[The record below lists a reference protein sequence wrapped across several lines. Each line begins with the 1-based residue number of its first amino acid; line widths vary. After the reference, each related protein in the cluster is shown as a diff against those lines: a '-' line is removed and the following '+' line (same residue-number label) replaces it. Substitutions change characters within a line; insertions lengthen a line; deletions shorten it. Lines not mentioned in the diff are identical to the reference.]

1 MPGLA
6 HILTAEL
13 QGCVPVHQSEPR
25 HVLSMNETRWQET
38 AQGHP
43 ILRPHP
49 FSSSNAGGGREGTVV
64 LLQGWEAEAVPKPG
78 FQHNPSLVLLS
89 VCVLRG
95 CPPLSH
101 SIPLSPSPCP
111 LSPVSPPR
119 QMSLTLAALHQGCV
133 SLLTLIKNFTARWQ
147 EMHFQFI
154 CCGY

>member
-13 QGCVPVHQSEPR
+13 QGCIPVHQGKPR
-25 HVLSMNETRWQET
+25 HVLSMNETRWQKA

-43 ILRPHP
+43 ILRLHP
-49 FSSSNAGGGREGTVV
+49 SPSSNAGDGREGTVV
-64 LLQGWEAEAVPKPG
+64 LLQDWEAESVPKAG
-78 FQHNPSLVLLS
+78 FQHNPCLVLPS

-95 CPPLSH
+95 CPPPSH
-101 SIPLSPSPCP
+101 SIPLLPPPCL
-111 LSPVSPPR
+111 LSPLSPPR
-119 QMSLTLAALHQGCV
+119 QMPPTLAALDQGCV

>member
-6 HILTAEL
+6 RTLAAEL
-13 QGCVPVHQSEPR
+13 QGCVPVHQGKPR
-25 HVLSMNETRWQET
+25 HVLSVNETWWPEA

-49 FSSSNAGGGREGTVV
+49 SPGSNAGDGREETMV
-64 LLQGWEAEAVPKPG
+64 LLQDWEAEAVPKAG
-78 FQHNPSLVLLS
+78 FQHNPILLLNS

-95 CPPLSH
+95 CPPPSH
-101 SIPLSPSPCP
+101 SIPVSPSPYP
-111 LSPVSPPR
+111 LSSVSPPR
-119 QMSLTLAALHQGCV
+119 QMPPTLAALDQGCV